1 MWKNT
6 VTRFLSYYLSFSLS
20 TSQPI
25 LKVNR
30 KHEST
35 KNGDWQHY
43 AATLH
48 DSPTIFSIREY
59 HSPMRVCST
68 MSLPDCRFRIG
79 LRTPNTARSARLGF
93 EPPITIRFHIS
104 QNFIYMLIVNFQETY
119 QSMSLELFM
128 LFKYPFRNLNTQ
140 TWIVYFDN
148 SFLTTNL
155 EFPHNLAKFDT

>member
-1 MWKNT
+1 MNEFSYKLSVSRFQFGKTRKPLQWYGYKENRCRARVMLQNRIFYVKKNT
-6 VTRFLSYYLSFSLS
+6 VTRFLSYYLSFSSS
-20 TSQPI
+20 TSQPM

-30 KHEST
+30 EHEST

-93 EPPITIRFHIS
+93 EPPITIRFHIN
-104 QNFIYMLIVNFQETY
+104 QNFMLIVNF
-119 QSMSLELFM
+119 
-128 LFKYPFRNLNTQ
+128 
-140 TWIVYFDN
+140 
-148 SFLTTNL
+148 
-155 EFPHNLAKFDT
+155 